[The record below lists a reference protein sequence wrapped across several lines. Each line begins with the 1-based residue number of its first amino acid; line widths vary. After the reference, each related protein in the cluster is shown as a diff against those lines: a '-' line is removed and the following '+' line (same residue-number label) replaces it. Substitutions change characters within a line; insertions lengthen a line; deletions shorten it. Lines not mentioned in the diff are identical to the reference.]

1 MITIREYAQQ
11 NNISLKMARHRL
23 EKQVEEGTMIKK
35 RGREYMYFETTPMTI
50 RWHDPFNLVERGR
63 A

>member
-23 EKQVEEGTMIKK
+23 ESQVKQGTMIKK

-63 A
+63 V

>member
-23 EKQVEEGTMIKK
+23 ESQVKHGTMIKK

-50 RWHDPFNLVERGR
+50 RWHDPFNLIERR
-63 A
+63 TA